1 MEETPPS
8 PADFVATRR
17 RMLTLGAAGAV
28 TIISVRPALA
38 QTVGSV
44 LTCQIPI
51 PDPGNAGKYIAADG
65 SLVAPLT
72 AGAFPPSPVAIRG
85 QDAKNA
91 LGGMTIPGTNY
102 STSQAYVNYIRRLQA
117 GQSGFTC
124 FASLQM
130 PGR

>member
-8 PADFVATRR
+8 TADFVATRR

-72 AGAFPPSPVAIRG
+72 AGAFPPSPVPIRG

-91 LGGMTIPGTNY
+91 LGGMTIPGTDY